1 MLKNCCSQNKTKKSK
16 TISHEQYPNLISS
29 SVNWCVILA
38 ENESR
43 CKTMRLEY
51 FFLNLKKKTMTF
63 CLCPLVL
70 FSRCRI
76 KRDTMIEELLVVTNS
91 QQQLNPIY
99 IRICFALDMLADTAV
114 SLASDKPYGLSKERT
129 QWVIKWILISCWLS
143 NISNLI

>member
-1 MLKNCCSQNKTKKSK
+1 
-16 TISHEQYPNLISS
+16 
-29 SVNWCVILA
+29 
-38 ENESR
+38 
-43 CKTMRLEY
+43 
-51 FFLNLKKKTMTF
+51 MTF

-99 IRICFALDMLADTAV
+99 IRICFALDMLVDTAV

-129 QWVIKWILISCWLS
+129 Q
-143 NISNLI
+143 